1 MKCQLTK
8 VNLNMV
14 PKLSLFIQKKSKCLI
29 VGNLPGYLSSGK
41 TQKIDIWSK
50 LDIYIL
56 ACRFNFYIY

>member
-29 VGNLPGYLSSGK
+29 VGNLPGCLSSGK

-50 LDIYIL
+50 LDIYISL
-56 ACRFNFYIY
+56 